1 MSNKIIKQDV
11 SKDKKTKKKVNSS
24 GGLGKGGSNGS
35 DNGNK
40 IKGLIAGFRNLNK
53 PAKVSIIVA
62 LVVVVLVGTVIGAY
76 AAVRSHGKQSLLN
89 ADVIQEYDSNYVQPI
104 SWSIHQNVDMDDLYR
119 QGGFA
124 DNDIIANTAGKRNFD
139 VIYNHK
145 KYSYNSG
152 IINLLVLGIDDLDVV
167 KEKEGLYNGG
177 QSDAIYML
185 SLDTVNKKFWLVQ
198 VPRDAVALIDVYDEN
213 GVITDVIEAQITI
226 QHGVG
231 NGLEESNYRSAKAI
245 SRMFYGLPIHS
256 TTSANMGGVI
266 AVNDAIGGVTV
277 QSLYTFTT
285 NWNDYGTRETFVEGE
300 TYTLMGTSA
309 YNYVHFRDIT
319 RMNTSSERLARQKQY
334 LNNFFDSAW
343 STLAHNPT
351 KIIDIY
357 NTAMDYII
365 TDLSTSEMVTLVS
378 EAAECSFGGIY
389 TLEGKVRDGQQAGE
403 SEHYDLD
410 QDKLKEYLINN
421 YYIEVE
427 K

>member
-1 MSNKIIKQDV
+1 MSSKI
-11 SKDKKTKKKVNSS
+11 KKTNKQNDIIT
-24 GGLGKGGSNGS
+24 
-35 DNGNK
+35 DNK
-40 IKGLIAGFRNLNK
+40 RKLSK
-53 PAKVSIIVA
+53 PARIAIIIG
-62 LVVVVLVGTVIGAY
+62 LVIVLLVGAIAGAY
-76 AAVRSHGKQSLLN
+76 AIIKDNGRKSLLN
-89 ADVIQEYDSNYVQPI
+89 SDVVQEYDGRYVGRI
-104 SWSIHQNVDMDDLYR
+104 NCSIHDRIDVENLYTA
-119 QGGFA
+119 GGA
-124 DNDIIANTAGKRNFD
+124 GDNEIIANVAGNKNFD
-139 VIYNHK
+139 LIYNHK
-145 KYSYNSG
+145 KYIYNSD
-152 IINLLVLGIDDLDVV
+152 IINLLVLGIDDMGVV

-177 QSDAIYML
+177 QSDAIYIL
-185 SLDTVNKKFWLVQ
+185 SLDTSNKKFWLVQ
-198 VPRDAVALIDVYDEN
+198 VPRDAVAYVDIYDEEGN
-213 GVITDVIEAQITI
+213 ITNSIEAQITV
-226 QHGVG
+226 QHGFG

-277 QSLYTFTT
+277 QSLYTFVAQGY
-285 NWNDYGTRETFVEGE
+285 DVPDMTFIEGE
-300 TYTLMGTSA
+300 TYNLMGASA
-309 YNYVHFRDIT
+309 YHYVHFRDIN

-389 TLEGKVRDGQQAGE
+389 TLEGKVRDGQKPGE

>member
-1 MSNKIIKQDV
+1 MSSKI
-11 SKDKKTKKKVNSS
+11 KKTNKQNDIIT
-24 GGLGKGGSNGS
+24 
-35 DNGNK
+35 DNK
-40 IKGLIAGFRNLNK
+40 RKLSK
-53 PAKVSIIVA
+53 PARIAIIIG
-62 LVVVVLVGTVIGAY
+62 LVIVLLVGAIAGAY
-76 AAVRSHGKQSLLN
+76 AIIKDNGRKSLLN
-89 ADVIQEYDSNYVQPI
+89 SDVVQEYDGRYVGRI
-104 SWSIHQNVDMDDLYR
+104 NCSIHDRIDVENLYTA
-119 QGGFA
+119 GGA
-124 DNDIIANTAGKRNFD
+124 GDNEIIANVAGNKNFD
-139 VIYNHK
+139 LIYNHK
-145 KYSYNSG
+145 KYIYNSD
-152 IINLLVLGIDDLDVV
+152 IINLLVLGIDDIDVV

-185 SLDTVNKKFWLVQ
+185 SLDTSNKKFWLVQ
-198 VPRDAVALIDVYDEN
+198 VPRDAVAYVDIYDEEGN
-213 GVITDVIEAQITI
+213 ITKSIEAQITV
-226 QHGVG
+226 QHGFG

-285 NWNDYGTRETFVEGE
+285 YGNDYGTNETFIEGE
-300 TYTLMGTSA
+300 TYNLMGTSA
-309 YNYVHFRDIT
+309 YNYIHFRDIN

-334 LNNFFDSAW
+334 LNSFFNSAW
-343 STLAHNPT
+343 STIAHNPT

-389 TLEGKVRDGQQAGE
+389 TLEGKVRDGQQFGE
-403 SEHYDLD
+403 SEHFDLD